1 MTEVEEAITNSIKN
15 FEEKFR
21 QERLD
26 SIRKESQEDNPY
38 LYWPDT
44 FWCESDMKYW
54 IEAELFKSLDRDRYA
69 IHTEVSI
76 DKTIFDEDKIKELR
90 RMINRRVSRKDRV
103 RRSLRPDLGIFPT
116 RDGDEQDSYAL
127 MEFTFDLNSRNTPSS
142 DSRQPKRALI
152 NALKKLEIEAIS
164 LQSAIECEI
173 TGQGWIVFTHELL
186 YEFVS
191 GDQEVRSSFNRIKN
205 DCRNVKF
212 NLIGTTFEERAGAAG
227 R

>member
-26 SIRKESQEDNPY
+26 SISEESQEDNPY

-76 DKTIFDEDKIKELR
+76 DKTIFD
-90 RMINRRVSRKDRV
+90 
-103 RRSLRPDLGIFPT
+103 
-116 RDGDEQDSYAL
+116 
-127 MEFTFDLNSRNTPSS
+127 
-142 DSRQPKRALI
+142 
-152 NALKKLEIEAIS
+152 
-164 LQSAIECEI
+164 
-173 TGQGWIVFTHELL
+173 
-186 YEFVS
+186 
-191 GDQEVRSSFNRIKN
+191 
-205 DCRNVKF
+205 
-212 NLIGTTFEERAGAAG
+212 
-227 R
+227 